1 MNPPALVL
9 QAPGSNRDRAAAR
22 ALALAGATPTLMPL
36 DALVARPQRLADYR
50 LLLLPGGFSFGD
62 DLGAGRLW
70 AATLRDRLAEPL
82 ARFVEVGRP
91 VLGICNGFQAL
102 VKLGLMPGD
111 GARFAQTATLTHN
124 VSARFECR
132 WVRLQ
137 PNPESPSV
145 FTRGLTDPIDCP
157 VAHGEGRFV
166 AEGATLAAV
175 RDQHLAA
182 LTYLGEGYPHNPN
195 GSIDAIAG
203 VCNVQGNVLGL
214 MPHPEDH
221 VLAEQ
226 HPQRLRADVDR
237 GALGL
242 SLFSAGVAYARQVG

>member
-22 ALALAGATPTLMPL
+22 ALSLAGATPTLMPL
-36 DALVARPQRLADYR
+36 DAVIERPAHLLEAR

-82 ARFVEVGRP
+82 ARFVEAGRP

-102 VKLGLMPGD
+102 VKLGLLPGD
-111 GARFAQTATLTHN
+111 GARFEQTATLTHN
-124 VSARFECR
+124 VSATFECR
-132 WVRLQ
+132 WVTLQ
-137 PNPESPSV
+137 PNPASPCV
-145 FTRGLTDPIDCP
+145 FTRGITTPIDCP

-166 AEGATLAAV
+166 AEGDTLEAV
-175 RDQHLAA
+175 RARHLAA
-182 LTYLGEGYPHNPN
+182 LTYVGDGYPANPN
-195 GSIDAIAG
+195 GSVDGIAG
-203 VCNVQGNVLGL
+203 VCNPQGNVLGL

-221 VLAEQ
+221 VFAEQ
-226 HPQRLRADVDR
+226 HPLRTRPDADR
-237 GALGL
+237 GGLG
-242 SLFSAGVAYARQVG
+242 STLFERGVAYARELG